1 MNNRHDNILGYCYCK
16 ECKDIEKQNILGK
29 ILMEVRN
36 ELMNNIEEN
45 FLNLNEALD
54 FRDSIN
60 ENLHIYE
67 AINEKLPSLKKYIVS
82 SKPNF
87 TKDEWTIIHLQK
99 D

>member
-1 MNNRHDNILGYCYCK
+1 
-16 ECKDIEKQNILGK
+16 
-29 ILMEVRN
+29 MEVRD
-36 ELMNNIEEN
+36 ELMENIEEN
-45 FLNLNEALD
+45 FLNLNDALD

-82 SKPNF
+82 SKSNF